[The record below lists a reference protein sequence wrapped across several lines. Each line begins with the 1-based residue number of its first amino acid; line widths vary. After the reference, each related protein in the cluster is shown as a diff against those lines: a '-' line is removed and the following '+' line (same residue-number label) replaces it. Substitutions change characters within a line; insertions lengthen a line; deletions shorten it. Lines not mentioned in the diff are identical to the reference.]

1 MKYLH
6 LITGNLLRNK
16 MRSLLTVGL
25 MAAIFFLVATLI
37 GILDNFERVNQSGS
51 GDRLVVQSEIS
62 LANMLPF
69 ADETRIRQ
77 IPGVLDT
84 AKTQWNGGYYKS
96 ERNQGMPILAIDHDK
111 LKSVF
116 PDYRIDPKQMAD
128 FEADRRGAVVGK
140 DLMTR
145 FGWKIGDRIVIHRQ
159 YFPLDPDLTIR
170 AVSEHDVINNIIYF
184 HMDYFQQSIGNWG
197 RSGTIWVKVKNPADM
212 PAISQQIDAMFKNS
226 DDPTETMT
234 ESEFNRQFLAMM
246 GNIKLLFGAVST
258 SAIFMVVLLAAITMS
273 MSARERVTEIAVL
286 KAIGFQRG
294 LILTLMLT
302 EFVILTLIGGA
313 LGAWGAKIFFMF
325 FDLSSKT
332 QGMLIDFVIG
342 AHPIAVC
349 MIAAAA
355 VGLIAGGFPAMRSAN
370 LSVVDGLRKVV

>member
-6 LITGNLLRNK
+6 LITGNLFRNK
-16 MRSLLTVGL
+16 MRSLLTVAL

-37 GILDNFERVNQSGS
+37 GILDNFDRVNESGT

-69 ADETRIRQ
+69 ADETRIRAL
-77 IPGVLDT
+77 P
-84 AKTQWNGGYYKS
+84 
-96 ERNQGMPILAIDHDK
+96 AIDHDK
-111 LKSVF
+111 LKTVF
-116 PDYRIDPKQMAD
+116 TDYKIDPKQMAD
-128 FEADRRGAVVGK
+128 FEADRRGAVVGEE
-140 DLMTR
+140 LMTR
-145 FGWKIGDRIVIHRQ
+145 FGWKIGDRITIHRQ

-170 AVSEHDVINNIIYF
+170 AVSQHAVINNIIYF

-197 RSGTIWVKVKNPADM
+197 RAGTIWVKVKNPADM
-212 PAISQQIDAMFKNS
+212 PAVSQQIDAMFKNS

-234 ESEFNRQFLAMM
+234 ENEFNRQFLAMM

-313 LGAWGAKIFFMF
+313 LGAWGAKGFFMV
-325 FDLSSKT
+325 FDLASKT
-332 QGMLIDFVIG
+332 QGMLLDFGIG

-349 MIAAAA
+349 MIVAAV
-355 VGLIAGGFPAMRSAN
+355 VGLIAGGFPAIRSAN
-370 LSVVDGLRKVV
+370 LRVVDGLRKVV